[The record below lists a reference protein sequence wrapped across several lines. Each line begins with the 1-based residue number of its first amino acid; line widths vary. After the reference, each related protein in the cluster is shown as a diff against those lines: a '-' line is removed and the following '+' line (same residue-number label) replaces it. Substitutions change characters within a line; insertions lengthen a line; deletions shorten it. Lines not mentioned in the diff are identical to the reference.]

1 VFWVD
6 VGKASTA
13 KSEFIN
19 IAKQLG
25 HSTESVPNA
34 LQVLASSKQTWL
46 LILDNA
52 DDPNFDYQV
61 YFPSGTHGAVL
72 MTSRVP
78 ECKRYSPD
86 ANEALEGLRDEDSKE
101 LLLKAAEIPQ
111 ESWLS
116 YHDQAKEVVQLLGSH
131 TLALIQAGAYI
142 ARGHCQLHEYPRV
155 YQRQRKQLLKFQPKQ
170 AKSRYCDVYT
180 TFEAS
185 AEVLQ
190 QSESE
195 AAKDALYLLAILSML
210 DSAILPLQI
219 FQSAW
224 DSGRE
229 VLGTSREE
237 TSGINTMSRSHV
249 LRLPGFLVAEG
260 DEWDPFRLNEAS
272 SELVSLSLVTRHD
285 LNGLVG
291 LSMHPLTHVWAK
303 DRQDLEQQKVAW
315 IATGCI
321 LALSRTNSTTW
332 QAQERRLVP
341 HIQSYLDIKIKR
353 VLLFGSETLII
364 PILLKCGWA
373 LWDMRQDSRLSNFLG
388 DIFIELS
395 KSPDEPSREFL
406 PLYDLQARNLLD
418 MGKNKEAVKLLEQ
431 VVKIRATTLA
441 ETHPDRL
448 ASQHNLAYV
457 LRQTG
462 L

>member
-1 VFWVD
+1 MFWVD

-170 AKSRYCDVYT
+170 AKSRYCDIYT

-219 FQSAW
+219 FQSA
-224 DSGRE
+224 
-229 VLGTSREE
+229 
-237 TSGINTMSRSHV
+237 
-249 LRLPGFLVAEG
+249 
-260 DEWDPFRLNEAS
+260 
-272 SELVSLSLVTRHD
+272 
-285 LNGLVG
+285 
-291 LSMHPLTHVWAK
+291 
-303 DRQDLEQQKVAW
+303 
-315 IATGCI
+315 
-321 LALSRTNSTTW
+321 
-332 QAQERRLVP
+332 
-341 HIQSYLDIKIKR
+341 
-353 VLLFGSETLII
+353 
-364 PILLKCGWA
+364 
-373 LWDMRQDSRLSNFLG
+373 
-388 DIFIELS
+388 
-395 KSPDEPSREFL
+395 
-406 PLYDLQARNLLD
+406 
-418 MGKNKEAVKLLEQ
+418 
-431 VVKIRATTLA
+431 
-441 ETHPDRL
+441 
-448 ASQHNLAYV
+448 
-457 LRQTG
+457 
-462 L
+462 